1 MEARKRGFRSV
12 ARGQEEPP
20 ENYVSMY
27 SGKRVSRPPLAGNT
41 DKRVTGRDASRK
53 VFKKQILRLSWH
65 REQGAP
71 GPPKTAHPKGGRGA
85 CPGHRRDRRQ
95 LRKRG
100 QDSDVRGQVGGE
112 RRALCDEGWSQAL
125 ELASAAAHGQSSAA
139 GGGSEASSL
148 SAHSSRGRR
157 ALAQGDGTGAQG
169 PGPPRVVGHEERAPC
184 WGHADRTHGPGG
196 AGVGCRARRG
206 PPGTP
211 TRCPP
216 HLPAAPCAADASAV
230 PMFTRCPKNSGTTFR
245 LGQKQ
250 TPPWGTV
257 ADGVGPGP
265 WTEAAVSAG
274 LKART
279 AADLRRSTPSLA
291 APAAVRG
298 PRARQVAPEPRR
310 LPKI

>member
-1 MEARKRGFRSV
+1 MEARKRGFRSA

-20 ENYVSMY
+20 ESYVSTY

-41 DKRVTGRDASRK
+41 DKQVTGRDASRK
-53 VFKKQILRLSWH
+53 VFKKRILRLSWH

-112 RRALCDEGWSQAL
+112 RRALCDEGRSRAL

-184 WGHADRTHGPGG
+184 WGPHRQDARPRRSRRGVSGTAGP
-196 AGVGCRARRG
+196 ARRPHMLPS
-206 PPGTP
+206 PP
-211 TRCPP
+211 
-216 HLPAAPCAADASAV
+216 A
-230 PMFTRCPKNSGTTFR
+230 
-245 LGQKQ
+245 
-250 TPPWGTV
+250 
-257 ADGVGPGP
+257 
-265 WTEAAVSAG
+265 
-274 LKART
+274 
-279 AADLRRSTPSLA
+279 RRSL
-291 APAAVRG
+291 RG
-298 PRARQVAPEPRR
+298 
-310 LPKI
+310 